1 MKHFFQSQ
9 VKDLNNPK
17 LNQYG
22 KHIIIEQ
29 DNTSAIQ
36 LERNGWKSSTKRTK
50 HINLWYFY
58 ITDQLNKGN
67 VSEVVY
73 KPTEDM
79 TSDYLTKALQGK
91 LFVKH
96 RKTLMGLEGI
106 DEYQFYRKYK
116 ASQQKG

>member
-1 MKHFFQSQ
+1 MN
-9 VKDLNNPK
+9 DPK

-36 LERNGWKSSTKRTK
+36 LKRNEWKSSTKCTK
-50 HINLWYFY
+50 YISVHYFY
-58 ITDQLNKGN
+58 ITNQLKKGE

-73 KPTEDM
+73 KSTEDM
-79 TSDYLTKALQGK
+79 ASDYLTKALQDK
-91 LFVKH
+91 LFIKH